1 MPPDEIGEKLPASMC
16 YDNDYHYCNPV
27 VSLMLQNLKFRHLA
41 NCALVIVLCGCNTPP
56 PTTVAN
62 SPPANSEAT
71 ASGNRPLVVATTSV
85 LCDLTKQIAE
95 DTIDLK
101 CLVNPG
107 EDPHVYQPKPEDRKA
122 IENAK
127 LIVYGGYDFDS
138 SLIKLVKA
146 TSNPVPKIAVH
157 EVAVTK
163 PIMGEAHEHGE
174 EEGHEDKGEGH
185 KDEKGEKKNHA
196 EDETAPDPHVWHN
209 AQNGIK
215 MVETI
220 SDSLEKL
227 VPDSATLY
235 DTNTKKITDEL
246 TKVDSWI
253 KSAIATIPP
262 GQRKLVTT
270 HDALSYYAKAYSLE
284 LEGALSGLSTE
295 TTPTAG
301 RVTELVKEI
310 KQANVPTIFAETT
323 VNPKLIE
330 AVAKEANV
338 KVSDRELYADG
349 LGDKGTEGETYQG
362 ILKANTRTIV
372 EGLGG
377 KYTPFQ

>member
-1 MPPDEIGEKLPASMC
+1 MGI
-16 YDNDYHYCNPV
+16 
-27 VSLMLQNLKFRHLA
+27 SLVLQNLKLSHLA
-41 NCALVIVLCGCNTPP
+41 SFALVMGLCGCNTPP
-56 PTTVAN
+56 PTTETT
-62 SPPANSEAT
+62 SSPANSQAT

-85 LCDLTKQIAE
+85 LCDLTKQIAQ
-95 DTIDLK
+95 DTLNLK

-127 LIVYGGYDFDS
+127 LILYGGYEFDS

-146 TSNPVPKIAVH
+146 TNNPAPKIAVH
-157 EVAVTK
+157 EISVPK
-163 PIMGEAHEHGE
+163 PIIGEAHQHEGE
-174 EEGHEDKGEGH
+174 EGEDKGEGH
-185 KDEKGEKKNHA
+185 EDEKGEKKNHTEA
-196 EDETAPDPHVWHN
+196 ETAPDPHIWHN
-209 AQNGIK
+209 PQYGIK

-220 SDSLEKL
+220 SNSLEKI

-235 DTNTKKITDEL
+235 EKNTKKITDEL
-246 TKVDSWI
+246 TKIDSWI
-253 KSAIATIPP
+253 KSTIATIPS

-270 HDALSYYAKAYSLE
+270 HDALGYYVKAYSLE

-295 TTPTAG
+295 TSPTAA
-301 RVTELVKEI
+301 RVTELVKAI

-377 KYTPFQ
+377 KYTPFE